1 MLIQQLQPSFITL
14 VITPAGKIRSKY
26 VVTSFANE
34 AALYHATALKEQTAQ
49 NGQ

>member
-1 MLIQQLQPSFITL
+1 MLIQQLQLSFITL
-14 VITPAGKIRSKY
+14 VITPAGKIRSKC

-34 AALYHATALKEQTAQ
+34 AALYRAIAFKEQIAQ